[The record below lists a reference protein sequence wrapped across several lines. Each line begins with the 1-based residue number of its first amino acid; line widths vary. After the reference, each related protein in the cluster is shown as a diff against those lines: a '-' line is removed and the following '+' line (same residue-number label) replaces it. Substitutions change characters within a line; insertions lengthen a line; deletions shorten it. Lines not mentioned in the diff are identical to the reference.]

1 VMDGSV
7 MVVFVQKWMKKMR
20 DGDVF
25 VQGCMKKVCTG
36 NVRWERIEIGIVGGI
51 NG

>member
-1 VMDGSV
+1 MMDGSV

-25 VQGCMKKVCTG
+25 VQGCIKRF
-36 NVRWERIEIGIVGGI
+36 VREMCGGE
-51 NG
+51 

>member
-1 VMDGSV
+1 MMDGSV

-25 VQGCMKKVCTG
+25 LQKMIEGMKKKYVGVLHVERCITG
-36 NVRWERIEIGIVGGI
+36 D
-51 NG
+51 

>member
-1 VMDGSV
+1 MMDGSV